1 MSESFFPYYERELRF
16 LRHLTAGFAQR
27 YPKAARRLQLSPDPG
42 TEECLDPHVERLIQ
56 AFALTAAGIH
66 RRLDDDFPEI
76 SHTLLEQLAP
86 HLLRP
91 MPSMTIVKLVP
102 DPERDRPLHIPR
114 DRPLFMKQINGT
126 ACRFQTTY
134 PVTLWPLRTGE
145 LSVDMPGRLG
155 LQSEAAAVLRLE
167 LECSQAL
174 SACPEM
180 TSLRFYLH
188 GPDQY
193 ALYELLFGPGVSVSI
208 RNKAGDTDPQP
219 LRLEPV
225 GFDLNVAMLPRVPR
239 SLDGYRLLREYFA
252 CPNKFLFFDLHF
264 AAESRESLGRQVE
277 ILFFL
282 RQHPG
287 RKYIQNSFQL
297 GCTPAINLF
306 SLTAEPIS
314 LDYQQPEYLVEPNV
328 NAPDAYEIYQI
339 EQVSSTAVKGE
350 KSVDFEPIY
359 SLRHGGSPAGYFL
372 AMRRPTQ
379 AKERPRNQTT
389 AAAPGALRAPR
400 TPPPKDRPRTE
411 VHLAIVDAQLQPSHP
426 AFKSLTVRTLCTNG
440 TLPSEAGAHPDF
452 TLDSKE
458 AIGLSG
464 IEALVPPTVR
474 RPPQLDRGTHWRL
487 ISHLSLN
494 YLSIGDPTADGKS
507 NEALNAFRELLTLYA
522 PLSDTDAELS
532 AAGQIEGITKISSKR
547 SVALPDGFEGPCRG
561 IELTIAFNPDLYQKG
576 SILLLAGV
584 LERFLARYVSLNSFI
599 KLIATTHTGREI
611 KQWPPRSG
619 DQILL

>member
-1 MSESFFPYYERELRF
+1 MSESIFPYYERELRF

-27 YPKAARRLQLSPDPG
+27 YPKAARRLQLSPDAD

-76 SHTLLEQLAP
+76 SHTLLELLAP

-102 DPERDRPLHIPR
+102 DPQRDRPLHIPR
-114 DRPLFMKQINGT
+114 DRPLYTKQINGT

-134 PVTLWPLRTGE
+134 PVTLWPMRTGD
-145 LSVDMPGRLG
+145 LSVDVPGRLG

-167 LECSQAL
+167 LECNHAPL
-174 SACPEM
+174 SACLEL

-193 ALYELLFGPGVSVSI
+193 ALYDLLFGPGVSVYV
-208 RNKAGDTDPQP
+208 RNKAGGAEIHP

-225 GFDLNVAMLPRVPR
+225 GFEQNAAMLPHVPR
-239 SLDGYRLLREYFA
+239 SIDGYRLLREYFA

-264 AAESRESLGRQVE
+264 DAASREPLGRQVE
-277 ILFFL
+277 ILFLL

-287 RKYIQNSFQL
+287 RKYQQNSFQL

-314 LDYQQPEYLVEPNV
+314 LDHQQPEYLVEPNV

-350 KSVDFEPIY
+350 KAVDFEPIY
-359 SLRHGGSPAGYFL
+359 SMRHGGSPAGYFL

-379 AKERPRNQTT
+379 AKERLRNETT
-389 AAAPGALRAPR
+389 AAAPGAPRAPR
-400 TPPPKDRPRTE
+400 PPPKDRPRTE
-411 VHLAIVDAQLQPSHP
+411 VYLATVDAQLKPSQP
-426 AFKSLTVRTLCTNG
+426 ALKSLTIRTLCTNG
-440 TLPSEAGAHPDF
+440 ALPSEAGAHPDF

-458 AIGLSG
+458 AIGIVG

-474 RPPQLDRGTHWRL
+474 RPPHLDRGTHWRL

-494 YLSIGDPTADGKS
+494 YLSIGDATADAKS
-507 NEALNAFRELLTLYA
+507 TEALSAFRELLTLYA
-522 PLSDTDAELS
+522 PLADTDSELS
-532 AAGQIEGITKISSKR
+532 AAAQIEGITKISSKR
-547 SVALPDGFEGPCRG
+547 SVAIPDGFEGPCRG
-561 IELTIAFNPDLYQKG
+561 IELTIAFNPELYQKG

-619 DQILL
+619 DQILF